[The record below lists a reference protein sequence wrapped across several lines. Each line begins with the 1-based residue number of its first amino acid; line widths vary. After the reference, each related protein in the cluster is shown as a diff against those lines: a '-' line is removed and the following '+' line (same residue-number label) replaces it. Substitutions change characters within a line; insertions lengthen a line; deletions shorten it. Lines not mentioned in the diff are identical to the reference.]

1 MVLPSAVRPVA
12 RTSRRPPDP
21 DARDRL
27 AALAPRL
34 TTGPLTGER
43 TLAVHPALHGVLPQ
57 GLPLGATVLSRG
69 QAAVSAAFLLAAAGS
84 QAGAWT
90 GVAGLPAFGVQA
102 GTEAGIVLDRRV
114 AVRAPDGAGAHD
126 FGDDTWG
133 QVLGALIDGFDIVVF
148 GAAARVRPGTARRV
162 QTRLAHRGAVL
173 LLVGAPGPFSAD
185 IEVVTRSSWEG
196 LGQGHGHLRARRME
210 IAVDG
215 RRIRRPRRDALWF
228 PGFEGQIGRID
239 VRMGEGVGKGDATVP
254 VTTVPVVPMRRTG

>member
-12 RTSRRPPDP
+12 RPSQRALDP

-34 TTGPLTGER
+34 TTGPLTR
-43 TLAVHPALHGVLPQ
+43 DRALAVHPALHGVLPQ

-84 QAGAWT
+84 QVGAWT
-90 GVAGLPAFGVQA
+90 GVAGLSAFGVQA
-102 GTEAGIVLDRRV
+102 GAEAGIVLERMV
-114 AVRAPDGAGAHD
+114 AVRAPSGAGAHD

-210 IAVDG
+210 VAVEG

-228 PGFEGQIGRID
+228 PGFEGQIGRVD
-239 VRMGEGVGKGDATVP
+239 EGEGGARVSVAATAP
-254 VTTVPVVPMRRTG
+254 IHTAVPMRRTG